1 MFDFEYNTSTYET
14 GDGIG
19 VDHSISILK
28 YMFCFCNDSVC
39 YQISQNTNILE
50 YFDHV

>member
-1 MFDFEYNTSTYET
+1 MFDFEYNLSTYES

-19 VDHSISILK
+19 IDHSIIILE
-28 YMFCFCNDSVC
+28 YMFCFCCCSVS